1 MAIVQNPITGRTK
14 QKFGTAVFSKQFTK
28 NTMRSKPIE
37 VKNPRT
43 PDQVNQRNK
52 FSLMVAEARKLLSML
67 KISFQNMALE
77 MSEFNV
83 FIKNNIKTAITGL
96 PGSYAIDYSLLLIA
110 KGPLYK
116 TSNITAGNEL
126 ASKVKR
132 SWAPPIDP
140 VDPANLDLLYVATYN
155 EDKNE
160 WFFSATTTT
169 RITGVDQQDIPAT
182 WTGDTVH
189 VYSFFV
195 NPDGNQSSDSVYSGT
210 VEITL

>member
-14 QKFGTAVFSKQFTK
+14 QKFGTAVFSKQFSK

-52 FSLMVAEARKLLSML
+52 FSLMVAEGRRLLTML
-67 KISFQNMALE
+67 KVSFQNMTTD
-77 MSEFNV
+77 MSAFNV
-83 FIKNNIKTAITGL
+83 FIKNNIKTAITGT
-96 PGSYAIDYSLLLIA
+96 PGNYVIDYSLLKVA
-110 KGPLYK
+110 KGPLTK
-116 TSNITAGNEL
+116 TITFHAGNDL

-132 SWAPPIDP
+132 TWTPPIDP
-140 VDPANLDLLYVATYN
+140 LDEANNDLLYVASFN

-160 WFFSATTTT
+160 WLYSATTTT
-169 RITGVDQQDIPAT
+169 RATGLDEQTVPAT

-195 NPDGNQSSDSVYSGT
+195 NPGGNTSSDSAYSGT
-210 VEITL
+210 IVVQ